1 MVFMLL
7 YGVEVLFKVV
17 GLVTSTSLLSMG
29 LVFSSEDH
37 MSTIVVLRL
46 VRVLRLFKVKKRFRG
61 VFGTALIL
69 LPHLVSTVIVLQLLY
84 YFFAIIGLELFSS
97 YDLTNCCKGSSIESF
112 YFHHPDPH
120 AVLHGFYFLNNF
132 QSLPQAG
139 VTLFELTV
147 VNNWSIIMEAYVAV
161 TGTGWTRLYFITFY
175 LFTVVVMTIV
185 VAAVLEAFL
194 FRIQY
199 KNALKKKDETGKFVV
214 TVSLTSGELSSL
226 PNTLTS
232 RLLALLQYSLPN
244 LEERSGMT
252 LSFRGNK
259 RQGGPGRS
267 CDIFCTRLEQ
277 QAVESV
283 PAEEDRLIEL

>member
-37 MSTIVVLRL
+37 MSTIVILRL
-46 VRVLRLFKVKKRFRG
+46 VRVLRLFKVKKRFRD

-97 YDLTNCCKGSSIESF
+97 YDLTNCCKGLSIESF

-132 QSLPQAG
+132 HSLPQAG

-161 TGTGWTRLYFITFY
+161 TGTEWTRLYFITFY
-175 LFTVVVMTIV
+175 LFTVVGMTIV

-194 FRIQY
+194 FRMQY
-199 KNALKKKDETGKFVV
+199 KNALKKDDETGKLTV
-214 TVSLTSGELSSL
+214 TVSLTTEELFSLSNSL
-226 PNTLTS
+226 PS
-232 RLLALLQYSLPN
+232 RFLSLLQYSLPS
-244 LEERSGMT
+244 LEERSGLE

-259 RQGGPGRS
+259 RRS
-267 CDIFCTRLEQ
+267 RKELQYLLHQTG
-277 QAVESV
+277 AESCG
-283 PAEEDRLIEL
+283 ECSCRR